1 MPDDIR
7 ALTAQLAQD
16 PTSLV
21 FLRLGEALRQ
31 RGQLDAAL
39 KVALQGLSR
48 YPHLPD
54 AHDLYARILADK
66 RDYAAA
72 FDEWDTVLRLAPNHV
87 GAHKGIG
94 FLYYRAGDRE
104 QALHHLRLAAEADPG
119 DEGLRAAVER
129 VAGGREIWEEGAP
142 AQKGEHE
149 AGPPPGR
156 APAQKGEHLQGPP
169 PGRAPEAP
177 FPGLEGALERLL
189 LVDRDGLRLGGAL
202 RSPEGRDVSDVAAA
216 ALDALAREAA
226 RAARLL
232 GLGEWSQLTVEC
244 AGVHLAVQRPTP
256 ETSLLAAT
264 AAELPAGQLALYA
277 DRAARAARS
286 WLERIR

>member
-7 ALTAQLAQD
+7 ALTAQLAED

-21 FLRLGEALRQ
+21 FLRLGEALRL

-66 RDYAAA
+66 KDYATA

-94 FLYYRAGDRE
+94 FLYYRAGDPE
-104 QALHHLRLAAEADPG
+104 QALYHLRLAAAADPS
-119 DEGLRAAVER
+119 DLGLQAAVER
-129 VAGGREIWEEGAP
+129 VAGGREIWDQPPEPPLPAPGAAPEPAAPSAP
-142 AQKGEHE
+142 A
-149 AGPPPGR
+149 ASSGPDD
-156 APAQKGEHLQGPP
+156 
-169 PGRAPEAP
+169 P
-177 FPGLEGALERLL
+177 FRDLEGGGERVL
-189 LVDRDGLRLGGAL
+189 LVDRNGLRVGGAL
-202 RSPEGRDVSDVAAA
+202 RAPDGRDVSDTAAA
-216 ALDALAREAA
+216 ALSALTREAA

-232 GLGEWSQLTVEC
+232 ELGEWGQLTVEC
-244 AGVHLAVQRPTP
+244 DGVRFAVQHLAP
-256 ETSLLAAT
+256 EASLLAALD
-264 AAELPAGQLALYA
+264 AGVPAGQLAIYA
-277 DRAARAARS
+277 DRAARAARA